1 MKFLL
6 ATLLPVSLFASAC
19 GGDDDGPT
27 AEVVDTY
34 AENVYASYSDTLDG
48 AKALQTAVDAFVAT
62 PNQTTLDAARQS
74 WLTARDPYLLTEVYR
89 FYDGPIDNPEDGPEG
104 EINAWPLDEG
114 YIDYVI
120 GMPNAGIINDVT
132 TYPTITLDVIKEQ
145 NENGGEANISA
156 GYHAIEFLLWGQD
169 TSDTGPGA
177 RPATDYVASGTAANQ
192 DRRATYLKLVTQ
204 LLVDDLTQV
213 TEQWAPNQQNYRA
226 TFVTEGTGAVQKIL
240 LGMGS
245 LSGAELSGE
254 RMTVALDNRDQEDEH
269 SCFSD
274 NTYADLVG
282 DGLGIQLVYLG
293 KRGTVDGV
301 GIEDLVRA
309 KDSAL
314 ADKLKTQIAASVAA
328 IQAIPQPFDQ
338 AIMNDDGRAKVT
350 AAIQALQ
357 TQTETT
363 VEAATAL
370 GLTINLE

>member
-1 MKFLL
+1 
-6 ATLLPVSLFASAC
+6 
-19 GGDDDGPT
+19 
-27 AEVVDTY
+27 
-34 AENVYASYSDTLDG
+34 
-48 AKALQTAVDAFVAT
+48 
-62 PNQTTLDAARQS
+62 
-74 WLTARDPYLLTEVYR
+74 
-89 FYDGPIDNPEDGPEG
+89 
-104 EINAWPLDEG
+104 
-114 YIDYVI
+114 
-120 GMPNAGIINDVT
+120 
-132 TYPTITLDVIKEQ
+132 
-145 NENGGEANISA
+145 
-156 GYHAIEFLLWGQD
+156 
-169 TSDTGPGA
+169 
-177 RPATDYVASGTAANQ
+177 
-192 DRRATYLKLVTQ
+192 LKLVTQ

-314 ADKLKTQIAASVAA
+314 ADKLKTQIAASVTA

-338 AIMNDDGRAKVT
+338 AIMDDAGRAKVT